1 MGYEIFTRTK
11 VSTVTPSISINKQC
25 RIGLNRATTA
35 IFKTNAV
42 EFVLLLWDADR
53 SRMAFRPIVKKD
65 SRAYG
70 VSYAKQGGM
79 FTAKMFL
86 EHIGYDY
93 SESRTYPA
101 TWNDT
106 ENMLEID
113 IPSEYIKNAPSRQG
127 KLLSVDTKKSAEV
140 AKRHVG

>member
-1 MGYEIFTRTK
+1 MGYEIFTRTR

-35 IFKTNAV
+35 IFQTNAV
-42 EFVLLLWDADR
+42 EFVLLLWDADQ
-53 SRMAFRPIVKKD
+53 SRMAFRPVVKKD

-70 VSYAKQGGM
+70 VSYAKSGGM

-93 SESRTYPA
+93 SEGRTFPA
-101 TWNDT
+101 TWNET

-113 IPSEYIKNAPSRQG
+113 IPSEHIKDAPSKQG
-127 KLLSVDTKKSAEV
+127 RLLPVDAKKSTDM
-140 AKRHVG
+140 AKRQVG

>member
-11 VSTVTPSISINKQC
+11 VSTVTPSISINKHC

-35 IFKTNAV
+35 IFQANAV
-42 EFVLLLWDADR
+42 QFVLAMWDADR
-53 SRMAFRPIVKKD
+53 CRMAFRPIVKKD

-86 EHIGYDY
+86 EHIGYDF
-93 SESRTYPA
+93 SEGRTFPA
-101 TWNDT
+101 TWNES

-113 IPSEYIKNAPSRQG
+113 IPSEYIKDTPSR
-127 KLLSVDTKKSAEV
+127 
-140 AKRHVG
+140 

>member
-25 RIGLNRATTA
+25 RIGLNRATTD

-65 SRAYG
+65 ARAYG

-93 SESRTYPA
+93 SESRTFPA
-101 TWNDT
+101 TWNET

-113 IPSEYIKNAPSRQG
+113 IPSECIKDAPSRQG
-127 KLLSVDTKKSAEV
+127 KLLAVDSKSSHV